1 MRTATGPALQQASA
15 GLLYQS
21 ETDAPWEV
29 VTWGSATGTPT
40 PSEVKRLG
48 RHRTAGAL
56 AKAQPLDEFFAP
68 LTTDQDWYGNE
79 ERATAQR
86 YRDLLA
92 AIKQHL
98 TGPVVVKV
106 GTRKLTV
113 YVVGVAAEGGWAG
126 IRTRAVET

>member
-1 MRTATGPALQQASA
+1 MPTATEAALQVACA

-29 VTWGSATGTPT
+29 VTWASATGTPT
-40 PSEVKRLG
+40 ASEVKRLG
-48 RHRTAGAL
+48 RHRTAGAVATVL
-56 AKAQPLDEFFAP
+56 PLDEFFAP
-68 LTTDQDWYGNE
+68 LTTDQDWYGDE
-79 ERATAQR
+79 ERAVAQK

-92 AIKQHL
+92 VTKQHL
-98 TGPVVVKV
+98 TSPVVVKV

-126 IRTRAVET
+126 VRTRGVET

>member
-1 MRTATGPALQQASA
+1 MPTATEVALQQASA

-29 VTWGSATGTPT
+29 VAWGSATGTPT
-40 PSEVKRLG
+40 ASEVKRLG
-48 RHRTAGAL
+48 RHRAAGAM
-56 AKAQPLDEFFAP
+56 AREQPLDEFFAP
-68 LTTDQDWYGNE
+68 LTTDQDWYGDE
-79 ERATAQR
+79 EKAIAQR

-92 AIKQHL
+92 VIKQHL
-98 TGPVVVKV
+98 TSPIVVKV

-126 IRTRAVET
+126 LRTRGVET